1 MLRDATSAGGTRKG
15 SGMRRGLRVA
25 AVLSAVAVVA
35 VGCGSSKKSA
45 STATTAASSA
55 AAAGSSTTVAATGPD
70 IVVEG
75 IAAKSA
81 HPGSDV
87 GFNARITRFN
97 NAGGIEGRKIKFLG
111 VQDDGADPA
120 KDLTEVQSI
129 VEKDHVFA
137 VAPVAS
143 TTFLAP
149 SGDFLVQN
157 KVPVLGYGS
166 VPSFCFSEWAF
177 GYVGCQQNPK
187 VNTTQGPEMVAA
199 ATGMKISDM
208 KVAIEGLSLQAA
220 VVANEDASGTFSK
233 LGATVVYDKNE
244 VPLSGQGVDF
254 TPFVQGIIGSKA
266 NVVFEVTDLPN
277 SVALAGALKAAGFK
291 GVIFNGTG
299 YLPSQLATQT
309 NLAAALDGTYTIVQ
323 APAQED
329 QSPAIKQMEAD
340 LKAIN
345 APTSIDLGTA
355 IGYWTADMFIQMLK
369 ATAAK
374 GPITQQSF
382 HDVVNAG
389 VTLNPEM
396 KGSNG
401 PLIFPDYESK
411 PIPCASFVQAQGTKY
426 VSKVSYTCYE
436 DINLP

>member
-1 MLRDATSAGGTRKG
+1 
-15 SGMRRGLRVA
+15 MRRGLRMA
-25 AVLSAVAVVA
+25 AVLSAMAIVT
-35 VGCGSSKKSA
+35 VGCSSSKKSA
-45 STATTAASSA
+45 TTATTGAAGQSA
-55 AAAGSSTTVAATGPD
+55 AGSSAGSSTTVAATGED

-75 IAAKSA
+75 VAAKTA

-97 NAGGIEGRKIKFLG
+97 NDGGVAGRKIKFLG

-120 KDLTEVQSI
+120 KDLTEVQSM
-129 VEKDHVFA
+129 VLKDHVFA

-157 KVPVLGYGS
+157 KTPVLGYGS

-187 VNTTQGPEMVAA
+187 VNTTQGPEMVQS
-199 ATGMKISDM
+199 ATGMKIADM
-208 KVAIEGLSLQAA
+208 KVAVEGLALQAA
-220 VVANEDASGTFSK
+220 VIANQDATGTFKK
-233 LGATVVYDKNE
+233 LGATIVYDKNE

-277 SVALAGALKAAGFK
+277 SVALAGALKAAGYK

-345 APTSIDLGTA
+345 APTTIDLGTA

-401 PLIFPDYESK
+401 PLQFPLYESK
-411 PIPCASFVQAQGTKY
+411 PLPCASFVQAVGNHY
-426 VSKVSYTCYE
+426 VSKVPYTCYE
-436 DINLP
+436 DIDIP

>member
-1 MLRDATSAGGTRKG
+1 M
-15 SGMRRGLRVA
+15 GMRRALKVA
-25 AVLSAVAVVA
+25 AVLSAVAIVA
-35 VGCGSSKKSA
+35 VGCSSSKKSA
-45 STATTAASSA
+45 STATTASGSA
-55 AAAGSSTTVAATGPD
+55 GAGSSTTAASTGSTGSGAGGDIIVEGVAAKAD
-70 IVVEG
+70 
-75 IAAKSA
+75 
-81 HPGSDV
+81 HPGSDT
-87 GFNARITRFN
+87 GFQARITRFN
-97 NAGGIEGRKIKFLG
+97 NDGGIDGRKIKFLG
-111 VQDDGADPA
+111 VQDDGSDPA

-143 TTFLAP
+143 TTFLPP

-166 VPSFCFSEWAF
+166 VPSFCYSSWAF

-187 VNTTQGPEMVAA
+187 INTTQGPEMVQA
-199 ATGMKISDM
+199 ATGMKIADM

-220 VVANEDASGTFSK
+220 VIANEDASGTFTK

-266 NVVFEVTDLPN
+266 NVVFEVTDLAN
-277 SVALAGALKAAGFK
+277 SVALAGALKAGGFK

-329 QSPAIKQMEAD
+329 QTPAIKQMEAD

-345 APTSIDLGTA
+345 ASTTIDLGTA

-389 VTLNPEM
+389 VTLNPEL
-396 KGSNG
+396 KGGNG
-401 PLIFPDYESK
+401 PLVFPDDETK
-411 PIPCASFVQAQGTKY
+411 PLPCAAFVQAVGNHY
-426 VSKVSYTCYE
+426 VDKVPYACYQ
-436 DINLP
+436 DITIP

>member
-1 MLRDATSAGGTRKG
+1 MS
-15 SGMRRGLRVA
+15 RGKRVA
-25 AVLSAVAVVA
+25 AVLAAMAIVA
-35 VGCGSSKKSA
+35 VGCSSSKKNTS
-45 STATTAASSA
+45 SATTAVSAGTGNSTTA
-55 AAAGSSTTVAATGPD
+55 AAAGGASGD

-75 IAAKSA
+75 IAAKAA
-81 HPGSDV
+81 HPGSDT

-97 NAGGIEGRKIKFLG
+97 NDGGVDGRKIKFLG
-111 VQDDGADPA
+111 VQDDGSDPA
-120 KDLTEVQSI
+120 KDLTEIQSI
-129 VEKDHVFA
+129 VLKDHVFA

-149 SGDFLVQN
+149 SGDYLVQN
-157 KVPVLGYGS
+157 KVPALGYGS

-177 GYVGCQQNPK
+177 GYAGCQQNPK
-187 VNTTQGPEMVAA
+187 VNTTQGPEMVQA
-199 ATGMKISDM
+199 ATGIKIADM

-220 VVANEDASGTFSK
+220 EVANQQHAATFTK
-233 LGATVVYDKNE
+233 LGATVVYNKNE

-277 SVALAGALKAAGFK
+277 SVALAGALRAAGYK
-291 GVIFNGTG
+291 GVVFNGTG

-329 QSPAIKQMEAD
+329 QSPAIKQMETD

-345 APTSIDLGTA
+345 ASTTIDLGTA

-389 VTLNPEM
+389 VTLKPEM

-401 PLIFPDYESK
+401 PLIFPEYESK
-411 PIPCASFVQAQGTKY
+411 PLPCASFVQAEGSHY
-426 VSKVSYTCYE
+426 VSKVPYTCYE
-436 DINLP
+436 NVDLP

>member
-1 MLRDATSAGGTRKG
+1 M
-15 SGMRRGLRVA
+15 
-25 AVLSAVAVVA
+25 
-35 VGCGSSKKSA
+35 
-45 STATTAASSA
+45 
-55 AAAGSSTTVAATGPD
+55 AATGED

-75 IAAKSA
+75 VAAKTA

-97 NAGGIEGRKIKFLG
+97 NDGGVAGRKIKFLG

-120 KDLTEVQSI
+120 KDLTEVQSM
-129 VEKDHVFA
+129 VLKDHVFA

-157 KVPVLGYGS
+157 KTPVLGYGS

-187 VNTTQGPEMVAA
+187 VNTTQGPEMVQS
-199 ATGMKISDM
+199 ATGMKIADM
-208 KVAIEGLSLQAA
+208 KVAVEGLALQAA
-220 VVANEDASGTFSK
+220 VIANQDATGTFKK
-233 LGATVVYDKNE
+233 LGATIVYDKNE
-244 VPLSGQGVDF
+244 VPLERPGVDF
-254 TPFVQGIIGSKA
+254 APFVQGIIGSKA

-277 SVALAGALKAAGFK
+277 SVALAGALKAAGYK

-299 YLPSQLATQT
+299 YLPSELATQT

-345 APTSIDLGTA
+345 APTTIDLGTA

-401 PLIFPDYESK
+401 PLQFPLYESK
-411 PIPCASFVQAQGTKY
+411 PLPCASFVQAVGNHY
-426 VSKVSYTCYE
+426 VSKVPYTCYE
-436 DINLP
+436 DIDIP

>member
-1 MLRDATSAGGTRKG
+1 
-15 SGMRRGLRVA
+15 MRRGLRLA
-25 AVLSAVAVVA
+25 AVLSAVAIVA
-35 VGCGSSKKSA
+35 VGCSSSKKSA
-45 STATTAASSA
+45 TSTTTAAPAQSA
-55 AAAGSSTTVAATGPD
+55 GGSSTTVAATGAD

-75 IAAKSA
+75 IAAKAA

-97 NAGGIEGRKIKFLG
+97 NAGGVDGRKIKFLG

-120 KDLTEVQSI
+120 KDLTEVQSM
-129 VEKDHVFA
+129 VLKDHVFA

-157 KVPVLGYGS
+157 KTPVLGYGS

-177 GYVGCQQNPK
+177 GYAGCQQNPK
-187 VNTTQGPEMVAA
+187 VNTTQGPEMVQA
-199 ATGMKISDM
+199 ATGIKIKDM

-220 VVANEDASGTFSK
+220 AVANQQHGATFTK
-233 LGATVVYDKNE
+233 LGATVVYNKNE

-299 YLPSQLATQT
+299 YLPSQLATQS

-401 PLIFPDYESK
+401 PLQFPLYESK
-411 PIPCASFVQAQGTKY
+411 PLPCASFVQAVGNHY
-426 VSKVSYTCYE
+426 VSKVPYTCYE
-436 DINLP
+436 DIDIP